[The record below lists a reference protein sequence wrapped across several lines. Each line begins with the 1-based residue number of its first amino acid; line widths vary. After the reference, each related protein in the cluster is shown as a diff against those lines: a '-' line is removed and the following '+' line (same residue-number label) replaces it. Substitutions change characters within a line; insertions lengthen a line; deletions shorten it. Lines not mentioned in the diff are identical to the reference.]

1 MDNYHRYAS
10 FEKYCDKFDIDLS
23 LKNVAKFCPLPNRAN
38 LINATINDYINAT
51 HLFQLCLIFSFQ
63 ISCALFL
70 TTLK

>member
-10 FEKYCDKFDIDLS
+10 FEKYYDKFDMDLS

-38 LINATINDYINAT
+38 LTLYQCYYYVFVSIVSN
-51 HLFQLCLIFSFQ
+51 IFVSDIQ

-70 TTLK
+70 TILK